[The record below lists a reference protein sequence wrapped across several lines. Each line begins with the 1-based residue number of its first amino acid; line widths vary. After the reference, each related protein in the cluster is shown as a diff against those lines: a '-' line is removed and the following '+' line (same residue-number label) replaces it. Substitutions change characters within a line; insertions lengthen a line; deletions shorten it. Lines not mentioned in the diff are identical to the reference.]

1 MKTRNISMG
10 LAAVMLT
17 TLLMSGATT
26 TVLAQAAKASPS
38 KMPQHQE
45 GMKGKK
51 GKKGMKDMKDMKD
64 MPGMSGMMAGPH
76 AALAMAYRDNLVT
89 FARTLRD
96 QVNHSQAVN
105 LDLARPA
112 VAEMRRSYEQIRDHH
127 QAQMKT
133 MGDHMNTPMPD
144 MTPKMQQQM
153 PEMMARM
160 ESHFKMLNEHLTL
173 LESELNAGT
182 PGPKEVVAHT
192 TEILQECAEMSAM
205 AGKAMPHRMK

>member
-1 MKTRNISMG
+1 MG
-10 LAAVMLT
+10 LAAVTLT

-26 TVLAQAAKASPS
+26 TVLAQAAKASSS

-51 GKKGMKDMKDMKD
+51 DMKDMKD
-64 MPGMSGMMAGPH
+64 MPGMHGKGGMMAGPH

-153 PEMMARM
+153 PAMMARM

-173 LESELNAGT
+173 LESELNAST

-205 AGKAMPHRMK
+205 AGKAMPHTMK